1 MTKIRLIFYFYLFC
15 FCAIILKLFYIQVL
29 NAQEFSADYVTTQKI
44 MPERGKVLDRTGAPL
59 AVNQT
64 TYLLFVEP
72 KNINDKGEI
81 VRKLDEILKIGD
93 ATLTAQID
101 EKKQWVA
108 IKGNLSDETKKQ
120 IQQLDLKGIGFQEE
134 RKRYY
139 PEASLAAHLVG
150 FLGKNNKGESV
161 GYSGVEGYYD
171 KDLAGLP
178 GLLKS
183 ERDLF
188 GRPIFV
194 GTQDR
199 VEAENGRD
207 FMLTIDKTV
216 QHMMKEKLKAGVEK
230 YKAKEGC
237 VIAANPHTM
246 EIIGLTCLPDFDPEH
261 YYDFE
266 SKDYINW
273 AISSVYEP
281 GSTWKP
287 MMIAAAIEEKA
298 YKPDDMFDEECTKEV
313 SNYTIKNWDNKC
325 EGKIT
330 ITRILEKSSNIG
342 MVYTGEKLGEKKL
355 YDYLK
360 KYGIGEYT
368 DIDLQGEVPGILRAE
383 KDFYPIDYAT
393 ATFGQGMAVTP
404 IQLVRAFSSIINGGK
419 LMRPYVVQEV
429 VEGEYRRVREP
440 TVVRQVLS
448 ERTSAIMRKMLVSV
462 VDNAEAKWDK
472 PKGYKFGGKTGTAQV
487 AVQSGPGYDA
497 SKTIAS
503 FIGFAPADNPQ
514 FVMLV
519 VLKEP
524 GVSGWGSETAAPIF
538 FDIAK
543 DLLVYYNIPPTN

>member
-1 MTKIRLIFYFYLFC
+1 MTKIRLVFFFYLFC
-15 FCAIILKLFYIQVL
+15 FFAIIVKLFYIQVI
-29 NAQEFSADYVTTQKI
+29 ASTEFSADYVTTEKI
-44 MPERGKVLDRTGAPL
+44 IPERGKILDRNGDPL

-64 TYLLFVEP
+64 TYLLYIEP
-72 KNINDKGEI
+72 PNVKDKHEVI
-81 VRKLDEILKIGD
+81 RKLDEILKIGE
-93 ATLTAQID
+93 ATLTARFD
-101 EKKQWVA
+101 DKKKWIA
-108 IKGNLSDETKKQ
+108 IKGNLSDEIKSDIEK
-120 IQQLDLKGIGFQEE
+120 LNLKGVGFQGES
-134 RKRYY
+134 KRYY

-150 FLGKNNKGESV
+150 FLGKDDKGENI
-161 GYSGVEGYYD
+161 GYSGIEGYYD
-171 KDLAGLP
+171 KDLSGLP

-183 ERDLF
+183 ERDMF

-207 FMLTIDKTV
+207 FILTIDKTV
-216 QHMMKEKLKAGVEK
+216 QHMIKEKLKAGVEK

-237 VIAANPHTM
+237 VIAADPMTM

-266 SKDYINW
+266 SKDFSNW
-273 AISSVYEP
+273 ALSSVYEP

-287 MMIAAAIEEKA
+287 AMIAAAIEEKA
-298 YKPDDMFDEECTKEV
+298 FKPDDRFNETCTVEV
-313 SNYTIKNWDNKC
+313 SGYTISNWDDKC
-325 EGKIT
+325 EGNIS

-342 MVYTGEKLGEKKL
+342 MVYTGTKLGEEKL

-368 DIDLQGEVPGILRAE
+368 DIDLQGEVRGILRAE
-383 KDFYPIDYAT
+383 NEFHPIDYST
-393 ATFGQGMAVTP
+393 ATFGQGIAVTP
-404 IQLVRAFSSIINGGK
+404 IQLVRTFSSLINGGK
-419 LMRPYVVQEV
+419 LMRPYVVKEV
-429 VEGEYRRVREP
+429 VEGDYRRVREP
-440 TVVRQVLS
+440 KVIRRVIS

-462 VDNAEAKWDK
+462 IDNGGINWKQ

-487 AVQSGPGYDA
+487 ALQGSYDS

-503 FIGFAPADNPQ
+503 FIGFAPADNPK

-519 VLKEP
+519 VLREP
-524 GVSGWGSETAAPIF
+524 GVSSWGSETAAPLF

-543 DLLVYYNIPPTN
+543 DLLVYYNIPPSN